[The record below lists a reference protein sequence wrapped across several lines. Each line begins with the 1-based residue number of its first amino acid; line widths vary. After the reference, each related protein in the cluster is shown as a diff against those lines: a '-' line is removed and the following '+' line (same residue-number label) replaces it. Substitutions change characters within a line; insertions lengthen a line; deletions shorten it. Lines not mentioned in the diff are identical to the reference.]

1 MSVPAVFDSHV
12 RNGDPDF
19 IAEHTLLLALLALSV
34 RVHVISFDAQ
44 RQATRRSVA
53 TFCGVRPFAFDAR
66 SRAVVYGVVAGTID
80 ELVHHDVPFQTVV
93 VFICV

>member
-1 MSVPAVFDSHV
+1 MFDSHV
-12 RNGDPDF
+12 FNGDPDF
-19 IAEHTLLLALLALSV
+19 IAEHPLLRALLAISI
-34 RVHVISFDAQ
+34 RVHVIPFDAQ

-66 SRAVVYGVVAGTID
+66 SRAVVHGVVAGTID